1 MTTITPPTSPQPL
14 PSTPGAAPVVVV
26 QRAPPA
32 LARLVIGQL
41 LEATIIS
48 QTAKNTFQVQTPMG
62 QLSLQSALSL
72 PKGGALVMQ
81 LQSQSPFV
89 QFQIDS
95 LNGAAPPLTTKAGKG
110 SPQTTQ
116 AQGNVTVSTSQ
127 AQGAPATKLATGNVL
142 QATLMRPLSQAPG
155 SAAQAPLGNLTSPV
169 IAAAG
174 LATGKGPSI
183 QKSDAAMATSTKPS
197 TAPATA
203 TSTAVKNATGMHNL
217 NAPKVASGSTPHAP
231 GYLPTGSQMS
241 VKITAIQLPNPAA
254 ASAAPA
260 SLNSNTTTPA
270 LSAGTSLKGTVTG
283 STPSGHPIVQ
293 TRAGVFALT
302 TQTIV
307 PRGSTISLDVVNAP
321 LAPTNK
327 GQGVPTLHESLFT
340 SRKWPAL
347 EQAFLA
353 MEEAGPGSAQQLT
366 HAIVPRPGA
375 GLTSSVIFF
384 LSALKGGD
392 LRSWLGENSLRLI
405 ARSRPNI
412 VGRIREDFTTLSRMA
427 DEPASGD
434 WRVALIPINTG
445 AEIEQ
450 IRLLLRQN
458 DEETDE
464 DATSDTRF
472 IIDVGL
478 SRFGRLQLDGLV
490 RDKGKSLDLI
500 VRSDAH
506 LADTM
511 QNDIR
516 TIFVE
521 AADLTGLKGGVNF
534 QAAPADF
541 INIPD
546 PSSDHDV
553 GLMV

>member
-1 MTTITPPTSPQPL
+1 MTTITPPTSPLPL

-26 QRAPPA
+26 QGAPPA
-32 LARLVIGQL
+32 LARLAIGQL
-41 LEATIIS
+41 LEATVIS
-48 QTAKNTFQVQTPMG
+48 QTAKNTFLVQTPMG

-89 QFQIDS
+89 QFQINS
-95 LNGAAPPLTTKAGKG
+95 LNGAAPPLAAKAGKG
-110 SPQTTQ
+110 TAQTTQ
-116 AQGNVTVSTSQ
+116 VPGSVTANTSQ
-127 AQGAPATKLATGNVL
+127 PQGALAPKLAAGNVL
-142 QATLMRPLSQAPG
+142 QATLMRPLSKAPG

-169 IAAAG
+169 TAAAG
-174 LATGKGPSI
+174 LAAGKGPAVQPSGASA
-183 QKSDAAMATSTKPS
+183 QASTKPS

-203 TSTAVKNATGMHNL
+203 ASTVMKNATGTHNL
-217 NAPKVASGSTPHAP
+217 NAPKISSGSTPQAS
-231 GYLPTGSQMS
+231 GYLPTGSQMN

-254 ASAAPA
+254 ASTAPP
-260 SLNSNTTTPA
+260 SLNTNTTTPTLA
-270 LSAGTSLKGTVTG
+270 AGTSLTGTITG

-307 PRGSTISLDVVNAP
+307 PRGSTISLDVVNTP
-321 LAPTNK
+321 LAPTTK
-327 GQGVPTLHESLFT
+327 TQGAPTLHNSLFT
-340 SRKWPAL
+340 SRSWPAL

-353 MEEAGPGSAQQLT
+353 MEEASPGSAQQLT
-366 HAIVPRPGA
+366 HFPLPRPGVT
-375 GLTSSVIFF
+375 LTSSIIFF

-392 LRSWLGENSLRLI
+392 LRSLIPDNSLRLI
-405 ARSRPNI
+405 ERARPNL
-412 VGRIREDFTTLSRMA
+412 VGRIREDFTSMSRIA

-445 AEIEQ
+445 AAIEQ

-458 DEETDE
+458 DEETDD

-472 IIDVGL
+472 IIDVAL

-490 RDKGKSLDLI
+490 RDEGKSLDLI

-541 INIPD
+541 IDIPD